1 MKAIAF
7 VTGRMLI
14 EDNHDGSVR
23 EHYRMFVPTTP
34 NPTSGYF
41 EIVSTDA
48 VENPGISVEEAVKM
62 VMSGG
67 LLTPDTLDFRPAA
80 SPVTSAGEVGREEDQ
95 DAC

>member
-14 EDNHDGSVR
+14 EEGQDGRVT
-23 EHYRMFVPTTP
+23 EYYRMFVPTTP

-41 EIVSTDA
+41 EMVPVDSVTSA
-48 VENPGISVEEAVKM
+48 GMSVEDAAKM

-67 LLTPDTLDFRPAA
+67 LITPDSFQIGAANPAGL
-80 SPVTSAGEVGREEDQ
+80 AGGNNP
-95 DAC
+95 C